1 MLTSLKR
8 KYTVKETSKVMQQEE
23 IATDLYNRDGFI
35 QSREN
40 DLSKASAKAVKKRA
54 AVI

>member
-8 KYTVKETSKVMQQEE
+8 KYTVRETSKVMQQEE
-23 IATDLYNRDGFI
+23 IAADLYNRDGLI
-35 QSREN
+35 QSREH